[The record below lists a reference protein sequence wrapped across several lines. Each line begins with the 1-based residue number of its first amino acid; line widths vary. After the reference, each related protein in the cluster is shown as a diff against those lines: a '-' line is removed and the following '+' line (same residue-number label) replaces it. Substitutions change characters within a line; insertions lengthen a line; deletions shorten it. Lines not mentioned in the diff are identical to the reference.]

1 MAVGKPFQK
10 GNAGKP
16 KGAQHKTTKAAKEL
30 VVELV
35 DYGLEKAKRKLD
47 EIEDPKDYLDTLSKF
62 IGYVMP
68 KKTSTDLTTDG
79 QPIVWNETRNYG
91 ADDKTD

>member
-1 MAVGKPFQK
+1 M
-10 GNAGKP
+10 AGKP
-16 KGAQHKTTKAAKEL
+16 KGLKKTGGRTKGKENKFTKQAKEL
-30 VVELV
+30 VVDLV

-79 QPIVWNETRNYG
+79 QPIIWNEVKTYEPNDK
-91 ADDKTD
+91 AD